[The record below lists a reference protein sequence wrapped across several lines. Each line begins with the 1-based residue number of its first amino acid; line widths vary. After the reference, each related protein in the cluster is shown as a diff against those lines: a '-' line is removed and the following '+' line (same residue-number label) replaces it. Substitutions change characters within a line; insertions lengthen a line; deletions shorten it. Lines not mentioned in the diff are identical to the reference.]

1 MTDPNTN
8 PYAGSGQSPW
18 QPEQAPVQTAAST
31 SASESDAGTASSSG
45 EAKPQQQPNNTY
57 PGGGSVP
64 PQTPYNPY
72 AQGGTPYGQQY
83 TPNYSQPYAQQYGYM
98 PPAAN
103 QQYNG
108 FAIAGFVCSFFTSII
123 GLIFSIIGLNQIKRQ
138 GGKGKG
144 LAIAGII
151 ISVAKMGIY
160 LLLIVMIIVGLVSG
174 MGDAMMNDLRSDY
187 SYSRYDDMDDQY
199 DPDYYDDQYDYD
211 DSGDIDIDDLD
222 RALEQLNGVS
232 ERSPAFT
239 VYSPAVSIS
248 E

>member
-1 MTDPNTN
+1 MTDSNTN

-18 QPEQAPVQTAAST
+18 QPEQAPAPS
-31 SASESDAGTASSSG
+31 SESDSGVANPSG
-45 EAKPQQQPNNTY
+45 EAGSQQPNNTY

-83 TPNYSQPYAQQYGYM
+83 NPNYSQPYAQQYGYM
-98 PPAAN
+98 SPAAN

-151 ISVAKMGIY
+151 ISVAKLGIY
-160 LLLIVMIIVGLVSG
+160 LLLIVMIIVGLFSG
-174 MGDAMMNDLRSDY
+174 MVDAVTNDLRSDY

-199 DPDYYDDQYDYD
+199 DSYYYDDQYNYD

-232 ERSPAFT
+232 EWSPAFT

>member
-1 MTDPNTN
+1 MTDSNTN

-18 QPEQAPVQTAAST
+18 QPEQAPAPS
-31 SASESDAGTASSSG
+31 SESDSGAANPSG
-45 EAKPQQQPNNTY
+45 EAGSQQPNNTY

-83 TPNYSQPYAQQYGYM
+83 NPNYSQPYAQQYGYM
-98 PPAAN
+98 SPAAN

-151 ISVAKMGIY
+151 ISVAKLGIY
-160 LLLIVMIIVGLVSG
+160 LLLIVMIIVGLFSG
-174 MGDAMMNDLRSDY
+174 MVDAVTNDLRSDY

-199 DPDYYDDQYDYD
+199 DSYYYDGQYDYD

-232 ERSPAFT
+232 EWSPAFT

>member
-1 MTDPNTN
+1 MTDSNTN

-18 QPEQAPVQTAAST
+18 QPEQAPAPS
-31 SASESDAGTASSSG
+31 SESDSGVANPSG
-45 EAKPQQQPNNTY
+45 EAGSQQPNNTY

-83 TPNYSQPYAQQYGYM
+83 NPNYSQPYAQQYGYM
-98 PPAAN
+98 SPAAN

-151 ISVAKMGIY
+151 ISVAKLGIY
-160 LLLIVMIIVGLVSG
+160 LLLIVMIIVGLFSG
-174 MGDAMMNDLRSDY
+174 MVDAVTNDLRSDY

-199 DPDYYDDQYDYD
+199 DSYYYDGQYDYD

-222 RALEQLNGVS
+222 RALERLNGVS
-232 ERSPAFT
+232 EWSPAFT

>member
-1 MTDPNTN
+1 MTDSNTN

-18 QPEQAPVQTAAST
+18 QPEQAPAPS
-31 SASESDAGTASSSG
+31 SESDSGAANPSG
-45 EAKPQQQPNNTY
+45 EAGSQQPNNTY

-83 TPNYSQPYAQQYGYM
+83 NPNYSQPYAQQYGYM
-98 PPAAN
+98 SPAAN

-144 LAIAGII
+144 LATAGII
-151 ISVAKMGIY
+151 ISVAKLGIY
-160 LLLIVMIIVGLVSG
+160 LLLIVMIIVGLFLG
-174 MGDAMMNDLRSDY
+174 MGDAVTNDLRSDY

-199 DPDYYDDQYDYD
+199 DSYYYDGQYDYD

-232 ERSPAFT
+232 EWSPAFT

>member
-1 MTDPNTN
+1 MTDSNTN

-18 QPEQAPVQTAAST
+18 QPEQAPAPS
-31 SASESDAGTASSSG
+31 SESDSGVANPSG
-45 EAKPQQQPNNTY
+45 EAGSQQPNNTY

-83 TPNYSQPYAQQYGYM
+83 NPNYSQPYAQQYGYM
-98 PPAAN
+98 SPAAN

-151 ISVAKMGIY
+151 ISVAKLGIY
-160 LLLIVMIIVGLVSG
+160 LLLIVMIIVGLFLG
-174 MGDAMMNDLRSDY
+174 MGDAVTSDLRSDY

-199 DPDYYDDQYDYD
+199 DSYYYDGQYDYD

-222 RALEQLNGVS
+222 RALERLNGVS
-232 ERSPAFT
+232 EWSPAFT

>member
-1 MTDPNTN
+1 M
-8 PYAGSGQSPW
+8 
-18 QPEQAPVQTAAST
+18 
-31 SASESDAGTASSSG
+31 
-45 EAKPQQQPNNTY
+45 
-57 PGGGSVP
+57 P

-83 TPNYSQPYAQQYGYM
+83 NPNYSQPYAQQYGYM

-103 QQYNG
+103 QQCNG

-144 LAIAGII
+144 LATAGII
-151 ISVAKMGIY
+151 ISVAKLGIY
-160 LLLIVMIIVGLVSG
+160 LLLIVMIIVGLFSG
-174 MGDAMMNDLRSDY
+174 MVDAVTNDLRSDY

-199 DPDYYDDQYDYD
+199 DSYYYDDHYDYD

-232 ERSPAFT
+232 EWSPAFT